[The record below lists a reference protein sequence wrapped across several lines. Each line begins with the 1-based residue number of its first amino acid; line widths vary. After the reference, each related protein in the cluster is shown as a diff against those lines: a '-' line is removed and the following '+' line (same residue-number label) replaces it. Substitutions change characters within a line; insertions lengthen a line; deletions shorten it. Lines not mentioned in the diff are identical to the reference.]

1 MTARRMNGWQK
12 SARNK
17 AQYNDPPVIPTAWE
31 TLLHKLCV
39 SEDQAATN
47 RAIRAWVKE
56 NWTRRY
62 VPEQVLDAVI
72 PRELRV

>member
-1 MTARRMNGWQK
+1 MTARRINGWQK

-17 AQYNDPPVIPTAWE
+17 AQYNDPPVIP
-31 TLLHKLCV
+31 KLCV